1 MSTRSEC
8 AWRVR
13 HQRSRLALW
22 RGWSHLQCRAIPLQ
36 GPGCVHGRYRPNW
49 PQAPIQKAQAAIKT
63 SKRTRVHR
71 SGRSRA
77 NERGIHSRAD
87 FPPNSPDRRK
97 LRCASNRP
105 HCPWRAARFRVR
117 RARQWRL
124 GLAALML
131 AALGLI
137 DIHSLSSEDGHP
149 DPRPGGWVQAQ
160 LRAGRQGLRQ
170 PGIDTGHRAARGA
183 GRDPASQLRAAARPY
198 DKARYRLR
206 SRIERCFAK
215 LKQWRR
221 VATRYDRKPA
231 NFMAAVLA
239 ASIWLWLQ

>member
-1 MSTRSEC
+1 MRFQSPPLPM
-8 AWRVR
+8 AGG
-13 HQRSRLALW
+13 ALSCET
-22 RGWSHLQCRAIPLQ
+22 G
-36 GPGCVHGRYRPNW
+36 
-49 PQAPIQKAQAAIKT
+49 AA
-63 SKRTRVHR
+63 
-71 SGRSRA
+71 
-77 NERGIHSRAD
+77 
-87 FPPNSPDRRK
+87 
-97 LRCASNRP
+97 
-105 HCPWRAARFRVR
+105 
-117 RARQWRL
+117 WRL